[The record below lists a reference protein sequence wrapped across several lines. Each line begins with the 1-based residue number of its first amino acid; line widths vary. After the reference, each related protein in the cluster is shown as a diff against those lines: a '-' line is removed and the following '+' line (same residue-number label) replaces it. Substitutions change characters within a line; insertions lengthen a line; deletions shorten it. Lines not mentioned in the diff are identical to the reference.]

1 MTWVDD
7 PLTALL
13 VIGAGVVAGFV
24 NAVAGGGSLLT
35 LPLLIFLGMP
45 ATLANGTNR
54 VALVL
59 QNISAVSRYARG
71 GVHHFRSGLYI
82 AAPSLVGAVIGSSL
96 AADVPDETLG
106 RIIGGVLIVVAIY
119 ALLSPERW
127 IKISHRASP
136 WLLGIIFFFV
146 GLYGGFIQAGI
157 GFFILSALVLWG
169 GYDLLHGNAV
179 KVFIILLY
187 TIPALIIFTVN
198 KEVDYA
204 TGLLLGAGSMT
215 GAWIGAH
222 IGLKKGTGWIRI
234 ILIAAILLAALKL
247 LIAP

>member
-1 MTWVDD
+1 VTWVDD

-13 VIGAGVVAGFV
+13 VVGAGLVAGFF

-54 VALVL
+54 VALLL

-71 GVHHFRSGLYI
+71 GVHHFRSGVLI
-82 AAPSLVGAVIGSSL
+82 AVPSIVGAVLGSSL
-96 AADVPDETLG
+96 AADMPDETLR
-106 RIIGGVLIVVAIY
+106 RIIGGVLIVVGIY
-119 ALLSPERW
+119 VLLSPDRW
-127 IKISHRASP
+127 IKKSPKAKP
-136 WLLGIIFFFV
+136 WLLGLVFFFV

-157 GFFILSALVLWG
+157 GFFILTALVLWG
-169 GYDLLHGNAV
+169 GHDLLHANAV
-179 KVFIILLY
+179 KVLIVLLY
-187 TIPALIIFTVN
+187 TIPALIVFTVN
-198 KEVDYA
+198 KQVDYP
-204 TGLLLGAGSMT
+204 TGLLLGAGNMT

-222 IGLKKGTGWIRI
+222 ISLKKGTPWIRA
-234 ILIAAILLAALKL
+234 ILLIAILLASLKL